1 MLENKML
8 AWGVS
13 EGRIASEQ
21 KPIWLLD
28 ELIEQGDQWI
38 INGAPKSGKSL
49 LATQL
54 ALAIASGGQFLNWKN
69 QTPARVLYM
78 DFELKDRL
86 FWKRFLTMTTHNNVT
101 DQTIERNFFRCGD
114 FQTTDV
120 LDPVEAKKMISIV
133 NEIQPD
139 LIIWDVLARM
149 HTAAENDNSMMG
161 QVMRSIRKI
170 SRPAAH
176 IVVHHARKSSPGA
189 EGYNAGAAG
198 IRGASS
204 IHGEAD
210 GVMSLAL
217 RDGQGA
223 RFSLRFSSRAVE
235 TPDEILLNRTEHL
248 IFVSANDSDKNTL
261 LTSLKKALSG
271 HTSVSAAELVN
282 SFRAEFSI
290 QERQAKNYIRK
301 CVANAWVR
309 RERRPDKTYEYIATD
324 LLTDVSA

>member
-1 MLENKML
+1 
-8 AWGVS
+8 
-13 EGRIASEQ
+13 
-21 KPIWLLD
+21 
-28 ELIEQGDQWI
+28 
-38 INGAPKSGKSL
+38 
-49 LATQL
+49 
-54 ALAIASGGQFLNWKN
+54 
-69 QTPARVLYM
+69 
-78 DFELKDRL
+78 
-86 FWKRFLTMTTHNNVT
+86 
-101 DQTIERNFFRCGD
+101 
-114 FQTTDV
+114 
-120 LDPVEAKKMISIV
+120 
-133 NEIQPD
+133 
-139 LIIWDVLARM
+139 M
-149 HTAAENDNSMMG
+149 HTAAENDNGLMG

-170 SRPAAH
+170 SRSAAH

-189 EGYNAGAAG
+189 ENYNAGAAG

-248 IFVSANDSDKNTL
+248 IFVSANDSDNNTL

-282 SFRAEFSI
+282 SFCAEFSI